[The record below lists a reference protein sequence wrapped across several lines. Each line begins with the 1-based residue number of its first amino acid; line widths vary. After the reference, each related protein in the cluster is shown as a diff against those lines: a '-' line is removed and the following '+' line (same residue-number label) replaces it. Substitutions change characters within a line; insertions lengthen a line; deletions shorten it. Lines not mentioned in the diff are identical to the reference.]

1 MERTFLKK
9 MLAIGL
15 SAAMA
20 FTAAP
25 FLAQNTQA
33 IEAEAADT
41 LTVTYTVQINQNENM
56 FSSIMS
62 SINAAR
68 APKTSAENNADS
80 SGTTT
85 SASGTDLV
93 YNGDIEQFAIDRAQD
108 LALYNTTDGTK
119 SNGDSEMTADAE
131 RAEVEAFV
139 TYSGAL
145 NSTPADDWSKN
156 ASVLNTEYKSAG
168 IGHVTYA
175 DQEFYCIVLSK
186 NPKPSKNTVNYAK
199 TQISQVQ
206 NYLAYNNVG
215 KIYAKYSYNGSSDF
229 TPVEFVDGNGLSTA
243 KYPGTINVTYGQS
256 AEIPTLKY
264 AVSPKNVS
272 GASSDS
278 VYEISQPA
286 ASPTVNDSNGIS
298 VSGNQVTGKTIGSYT
313 VSYVDSVAGKKT
325 SFDIPVTVAAADL
338 SGGTMTVDNSK
349 KYYANGTASEPDVT
363 IRVGDKILTKDTD
376 YTLAYANNN
385 PATSVTNPQKA
396 TITATG
402 KGNYTGTLTGDF
414 TIQPSTGGDLTGA
427 TITVTEKNIVYDGK
441 EKKPKAT
448 VVLNGVT
455 VPESSYTLKYSN
467 NVKAGTATIVAAAK
481 SGDERYSKTAKG
493 TFKIAQADLS
503 TADFT
508 FADSDNK
515 SNTSPQYSY
524 TGADIKPEP
533 GIKVGSETLK
543 KNTDFTYSYSNNK
556 SIGTTATVTITGK
569 GNYTGTAFAYFEITQ
584 GNLAKATITPTPST
598 FTYNG
603 QKQYPAV
610 VVVSIGS
617 HQLVQGRD
625 YTISAFPNS
634 VDAGTYNFTI
644 TGINNFKGTDT
655 TTAFIGTLPYPV
667 SAEEFGTRL
676 PEGSSVEIV
685 SASKEQTNIFVLCY
699 DDVAQETEDAL
710 RKNSFASVSENE
722 KFTPAELTEQM
733 MKRCVELEKQRDEA
747 VEKIKKLAENRQQLK
762 FAVDYLAMRKDK
774 YEALSAL
781 GFTENTF
788 VLTGFIPEKYC
799 ESLRKEIEKKHTAY
813 IEFTDP
819 TDEDDVPVL
828 LENGRFSAPV
838 EGITKMYAMPS
849 KDDVDPTP
857 VMAFFYYLFFGMML
871 SDAGYGL
878 LMVIGTTF
886 ALKKFRLEDSMKKTL
901 TMFRNCGISTVIWGA
916 LFGSWFG
923 DIVQVVGREFFG
935 REIGS
940 IALWFQPLDDP
951 IKLLLFSFGLGILHL
966 FLGVA
971 VSFHMSWKDGRKLD
985 AFCDSVPVYLTV
997 LGVAPLGAGILTEV
1011 PAVLKTIGSY
1021 MMIAGVILL
1030 VLTAGR
1036 SSKSIFGKFFGGL
1049 YALYNTATGYLSD
1062 ILSYSRLL
1070 ALGLA
1075 TGSIASV
1082 INLIGTMPENKIVK
1096 LVLLIVVFAVGHT
1109 ANLAI
1114 NLLGAYVHT
1123 DRLQF
1128 VELFSKFYTGGGREF
1143 QPLTVNT
1150 KYIKFKEENIND

>member
-25 FLAQNTQA
+25 FLAQNTEA

-119 SNGDSEMTADAE
+119 PNGDSEMTADAE

-286 ASPTVNDSNGIS
+286 ASPTVNDSRGIS

-313 VSYVDSVAGKKT
+313 VSYVATVAGKKT

-396 TITATG
+396 TITAKG
-402 KGNYTGTLTGDF
+402 RGNYTGTLTGDF

-441 EKKPKAT
+441 EKKPKAK

-493 TFKIAQADLS
+493 TFTIAQADLS

-533 GIKVGSETLK
+533 GIKVDSLTLT

-556 SIGTTATVTITGK
+556 AIGTQAAVTVTGK
-569 GNYTGTAFAYFEITQ
+569 GNFTGTASMNFEITQ
-584 GNLAKATITPTPST
+584 GDITKATVTATPSST

-603 QKQYPAV
+603 QRQYPSYV
-610 VVVSIGS
+610 MVSIDG
-617 HQLVQGRD
+617 HQLTQGVD
-625 YTISAFPNS
+625 YDLSPFPTDAVN
-634 VDAGTYNFTI
+634 AGTYRYTI
-644 TGINNFKGTDT
+644 TGKNNFKGTGT
-655 TTAFIGTLPYPV
+655 TTATGTTSGTGSTSTSSTTNTTSTNGTTSSDNAIVSTDKAAGTITAQYTIQAKDVSKASDISVPNISNKTYNGKAQKPAVTVVDNTRGAVLTEGTDYTRTDASNTTPGTATVTLTFSGNYTGTKTLSYKIVPKKTSISRV
-667 SAEEFGTRL
+667 SAGKKKAT
-676 PEGSSVEIV
+676 V
-685 SASKEQTNIFVLCY
+685 SYK
-699 DDVAQETEDAL
+699 
-710 RKNSFASVSENE
+710 KVS
-722 KFTPAELTEQM
+722 
-733 MKRCVELEKQRDEA
+733 
-747 VEKIKKLAENRQQLK
+747 
-762 FAVDYLAMRKDK
+762 
-774 YEALSAL
+774 
-781 GFTENTF
+781 
-788 VLTGFIPEKYC
+788 
-799 ESLRKEIEKKHTAY
+799 
-813 IEFTDP
+813 
-819 TDEDDVPVL
+819 
-828 LENGRFSAPV
+828 
-838 EGITKMYAMPS
+838 
-849 KDDVDPTP
+849 
-857 VMAFFYYLFFGMML
+857 
-871 SDAGYGL
+871 
-878 LMVIGTTF
+878 
-886 ALKKFRLEDSMKKTL
+886 
-901 TMFRNCGISTVIWGA
+901 GISGY
-916 LFGSWFG
+916 
-923 DIVQVVGREFFG
+923 QVKAGTNR
-935 REIGS
+935 
-940 IALWFQPLDDP
+940 
-951 IKLLLFSFGLGILHL
+951 
-966 FLGVA
+966 A
-971 VSFHMSWKDGRKLD
+971 V
-985 AFCDSVPVYLTV
+985 
-997 LGVAPLGAGILTEV
+997 TEGT
-1011 PAVLKTIGSY
+1011 KT
-1021 MMIAGVILL
+1021 
-1030 VLTAGR
+1030 
-1036 SSKSIFGKFFGGL
+1036 K
-1049 YALYNTATGYLSD
+1049 NTT
-1062 ILSYSRLL
+1062 
-1070 ALGLA
+1070 
-1075 TGSIASV
+1075 
-1082 INLIGTMPENKIVK
+1082 K
-1096 LVLLIVVFAVGHT
+1096 
-1109 ANLAI
+1109 
-1114 NLLGAYVHT
+1114 
-1123 DRLQF
+1123 
-1128 VELFSKFYTGGGREF
+1128 
-1143 QPLTVNT
+1143 T
-1150 KYIKFKEENIND
+1150 KYTMNSLKSKKRYYFKVRTYYTTSAGKKAYSSWSGVKSVKVK